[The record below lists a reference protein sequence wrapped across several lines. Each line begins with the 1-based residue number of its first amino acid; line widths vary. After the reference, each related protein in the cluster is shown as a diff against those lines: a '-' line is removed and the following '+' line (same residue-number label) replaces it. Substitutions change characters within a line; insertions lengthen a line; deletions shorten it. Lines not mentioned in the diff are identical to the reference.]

1 MVNFHRL
8 LTTLVFLIINS
19 SCTHYN
25 YSNAGK
31 LSFYSS
37 NKKSFTFTVSEEFI
51 KKNAL
56 SNSSKPFPKMTEA
69 EMALLTY
76 LLKDNNYCINKSG
89 KLSFLI
95 TSKQEKIYDMTFSSL
110 IEQNY
115 NAKPVTPTTYFGVCN

>member
-1 MVNFHRL
+1 MISFRYFVLCF
-8 LTTLVFLIINS
+8 LVINLS
-19 SCTHYN
+19 SCAQKN

-37 NKKSFTFTVSEEFI
+37 NKKSFTFTVSEEYI
-51 KKNAL
+51 KSNAL
-56 SNSSKPFPKMTEA
+56 SKQSKQFPRMTEA
-69 EMALLTY
+69 EMDLLIH
-76 LLKDNNYCINKSG
+76 LLKNNNYCINKSG
-89 KLSFLI
+89 KLSFLV